1 MTPCPALPELRR
13 PSPRRRG
20 GGCVGPGALALVA
33 LVLSGCAGAP
43 RAQQAGAGDILTGS
57 GSPVVVLQAGFG
69 DSKETWSRIIPDLA
83 RDHTVFAYDR
93 PGTGASPPTDAPRDP
108 CSIAAELRARLGAAG
123 LKPPYVL
130 VGHSLGGLYQYA
142 YAKLYPADV
151 AGFVLVDPTHPRNW
165 EAVQSGQPEAAML
178 IKALKAVA
186 WTDVQRREFDGQTDC
201 LDRLD
206 MATPLTLK
214 GRVLI
219 SGRPQPEASEDYE
232 RRRQALGQDWR
243 RMAGVA
249 QAEIVWGSSHFIQK
263 EQPATVIA
271 AIRKVSGRAPADAPA
286 PAVQPEATITLGR
299 LPPITLLPGRTSRA
313 QVEATLGKPAEIL
326 HDGAREIWIYSDKP
340 TRLPWAVSV
349 IPVIGDVAEA
359 VRLIQDTRVQHE
371 LVLQFDEQGLIL
383 GHALR
388 QINGGA
394 AGS

>member
-1 MTPCPALPELRR
+1 MPEPHRLPPC
-13 PSPRRRG
+13 RRRG
-20 GGCVGPGALALVA
+20 GRFRPGALALA
-33 LVLSGCAGAP
+33 VLSVSACAGAP
-43 RAQQAGAGDILTGS
+43 RAQEADSGVILTGS

-93 PGTGASPPTDAPRDP
+93 PGSGGSPPTAAPRDP

-123 LKPPYVL
+123 LRPPYVL
-130 VGHSLGGLYQYA
+130 VGHSLGGLYQYV

-186 WTDVQRREFDGQTDC
+186 WSDVQRREFDGQTDC

-206 MATPLTLK
+206 MATPLALK

-249 QAEIVWGSSHFIQK
+249 QAEIVWASSHFIQK

-271 AIRKVSGRAPADAPA
+271 AIREVSGRVPAQAPAI
-286 PAVQPEATITLGR
+286 QPEATVTLGR
-299 LPPITLLPGRTSRA
+299 LPPITLQPGRTSRA
-313 QVEATLGKPAEIL
+313 QVEATLGKPGEIL

-340 TRLPWAVSV
+340 IRLPWAVSI

-383 GHALR
+383 DHALR
-388 QINGGA
+388 QINGQA

>member
-1 MTPCPALPELRR
+1 MTPCPALPEPRR

-130 VGHSLGGLYQYA
+130 VGHSLGGLYQYV

-299 LPPITLLPGRTSRA
+299 LPPITLQPGRTSRA

-340 TRLPWAVSV
+340 TRLPWVVGV

>member
-1 MTPCPALPELRR
+1 MTPCPAMSEPRRLP
-13 PSPRRRG
+13 PCRRRG
-20 GGCVGPGALALVA
+20 GRFRLGALALA
-33 LVLSGCAGAP
+33 VLSVSACAGGS
-43 RAQQAGAGDILTGS
+43 RAQEADPGVILTGS

-93 PGTGASPPTDAPRDP
+93 PGSGGSPPTAAPRDP

-123 LKPPYVL
+123 LRPPYVL
-130 VGHSLGGLYQYA
+130 VGHSLGGLYQYV

-186 WTDVQRREFDGQTDC
+186 WSDVQRREFDGQTDC

-206 MATPLTLK
+206 MDTPLALK

-249 QAEIVWGSSHFIQK
+249 QAEIVWASSHFIQK

-271 AIRKVSGRAPADAPA
+271 AIREVSGRASAQA
-286 PAVQPEATITLGR
+286 PAVQPEATVTLGR
-299 LPPITLLPGRTSRA
+299 LPPITLQPGRTSRA
-313 QVEATLGKPAEIL
+313 QVEATLGKPGEIL

-340 TRLPWAVSV
+340 IRLPWAVSV

-383 GHALR
+383 DHALR
-388 QINGGA
+388 QINGQA

>member
-1 MTPCPALPELRR
+1 MTPCPAMPEPHRLP
-13 PSPRRRG
+13 PCRRRG
-20 GGCVGPGALALVA
+20 GRFRPGALALA
-33 LVLSGCAGAP
+33 VLSVSACAGAP
-43 RAQQAGAGDILTGS
+43 RAHEADSGVILTGS

-93 PGTGASPPTDAPRDP
+93 PGSGGSPPTAAPRDP

-123 LKPPYVL
+123 LRPPYVL
-130 VGHSLGGLYQYA
+130 VGHSLGGLYQYV

-186 WTDVQRREFDGQTDC
+186 WSDVQRREFDGQTDC

-206 MATPLTLK
+206 MDTPLALK

-249 QAEIVWGSSHFIQK
+249 QAEIVWASSHFIQK

-271 AIRKVSGRAPADAPA
+271 AIREVSGRVPAQA
-286 PAVQPEATITLGR
+286 PAVQPEATVTLGR
-299 LPPITLLPGRTSRA
+299 LPPITLQPGRTSRA
-313 QVEATLGKPAEIL
+313 LVEATLGKPGEIL

-340 TRLPWAVSV
+340 IRLPWAVSV

-383 GHALR
+383 DHALR
-388 QINGGA
+388 QINGQA

>member
-1 MTPCPALPELRR
+1 MTPCPAMPEPHRLP
-13 PSPRRRG
+13 PCRRRG
-20 GGCVGPGALALVA
+20 GRFRPGALALA
-33 LVLSGCAGAP
+33 VLSVSACAGAP
-43 RAQQAGAGDILTGS
+43 RAHEADSGVILTGS

-93 PGTGASPPTDAPRDP
+93 PGSGGSPPTAAPRDP

-123 LKPPYVL
+123 LRPPYVL
-130 VGHSLGGLYQYA
+130 VGHSLGGLYQYV

-186 WTDVQRREFDGQTDC
+186 WSDVQRREFDGQTDC

-206 MATPLTLK
+206 MDTPLALK

-249 QAEIVWGSSHFIQK
+249 QAEIVWASSHFIQK

-271 AIRKVSGRAPADAPA
+271 AIREVSGRASAQA
-286 PAVQPEATITLGR
+286 PAVQPEATVTLGR
-299 LPPITLLPGRTSRA
+299 LPPITLQPGRTSRA
-313 QVEATLGKPAEIL
+313 QVEATLGKPGEIL

-340 TRLPWAVSV
+340 IRLPWAVSV

-383 GHALR
+383 DHALR
-388 QINGGA
+388 QINGQA

>member
-1 MTPCPALPELRR
+1 MTPCPAMPEPRRLP
-13 PSPRRRG
+13 PCRRRG
-20 GGCVGPGALALVA
+20 GRFRPGALALA
-33 LVLSGCAGAP
+33 VLSVSACAGAP
-43 RAQQAGAGDILTGS
+43 RAQEADPGVILTGS

-93 PGTGASPPTDAPRDP
+93 PGNGGSPPTAAPRDP

-123 LKPPYVL
+123 LRPPYVL
-130 VGHSLGGLYQYA
+130 VGHSLGGLYQYV

-186 WTDVQRREFDGQTDC
+186 WSDVQRREFDGQTDC

-206 MATPLTLK
+206 MDTPLALK

-249 QAEIVWGSSHFIQK
+249 QAEIVWASSHFIQK

-271 AIRKVSGRAPADAPA
+271 AIREVSGRVPAQA
-286 PAVQPEATITLGR
+286 PAVQPEATVTLGR
-299 LPPITLLPGRTSRA
+299 LPPITLQPGRTSRA
-313 QVEATLGKPAEIL
+313 LVEATLGKPGEIL

-340 TRLPWAVSV
+340 IRLPWAVSV

-383 GHALR
+383 DHALR
-388 QINGGA
+388 QINGQA

>member
-1 MTPCPALPELRR
+1 MTPCPAMPEPRRLP
-13 PSPRRRG
+13 PCRRRG
-20 GGCVGPGALALVA
+20 GRFRPGALALA
-33 LVLSGCAGAP
+33 LAVLSVSACAGAP
-43 RAQQAGAGDILTGS
+43 RAQEADLGVILTGS

-93 PGTGASPPTDAPRDP
+93 PGNGGSPPTAAPRDP

-123 LKPPYVL
+123 LRPPYVL
-130 VGHSLGGLYQYA
+130 VGHSLGGLYQYV

-186 WTDVQRREFDGQTDC
+186 WSDVQRREFDGQTDC

-206 MATPLTLK
+206 MDTPLALK

-249 QAEIVWGSSHFIQK
+249 QAEIVWASSHFIQK

-271 AIRKVSGRAPADAPA
+271 AIREVSGRASAQA
-286 PAVQPEATITLGR
+286 PAVQPEATVTLGR
-299 LPPITLLPGRTSRA
+299 LPPITLQPGRTSRA
-313 QVEATLGKPAEIL
+313 QVEATLGKPGEIL

-340 TRLPWAVSV
+340 IRLPWAVSV

-383 GHALR
+383 DHALR
-388 QINGGA
+388 QINGQA

>member
-1 MTPCPALPELRR
+1 MTPCPAMPEPHRLP
-13 PSPRRRG
+13 PCRRRG
-20 GGCVGPGALALVA
+20 GRFRPGALALA
-33 LVLSGCAGAP
+33 VLSVSACAGAP
-43 RAQQAGAGDILTGS
+43 RAHEADSGVILTGS

-93 PGTGASPPTDAPRDP
+93 PGSGGSPPTAAPRDP

-123 LKPPYVL
+123 LRPPYVL
-130 VGHSLGGLYQYA
+130 VGHSLGGLYQYV

-186 WTDVQRREFDGQTDC
+186 WSDVQRREFDGQTDC

-206 MATPLTLK
+206 MDTPLALK

-249 QAEIVWGSSHFIQK
+249 QAEIVWASSHFIQK

-271 AIRKVSGRAPADAPA
+271 AIREVSGRASAQAPA
-286 PAVQPEATITLGR
+286 IQPEATVTLGR
-299 LPPITLLPGRTSRA
+299 LPPITLQPGRTSRA
-313 QVEATLGKPAEIL
+313 QVEATLGKPGEIL

-340 TRLPWAVSV
+340 IRLPWAVSI

-383 GHALR
+383 DHALR
-388 QINGGA
+388 QINGQA

>member
-1 MTPCPALPELRR
+1 MTPCPAMPEPHCLP
-13 PSPRRRG
+13 PCRRRG
-20 GGCVGPGALALVA
+20 GRFRPGALALA
-33 LVLSGCAGAP
+33 VLSVSACAGAP
-43 RAQQAGAGDILTGS
+43 RAHEADSGVILTGS

-93 PGTGASPPTDAPRDP
+93 PGSGGSPPTAAPRDP

-123 LKPPYVL
+123 LRPPYVL
-130 VGHSLGGLYQYA
+130 VGHSLGGLYQYV

-151 AGFVLVDPTHPRNW
+151 VGFVLVDPTHPRNW

-186 WTDVQRREFDGQTDC
+186 WSDVQRREFDGQTDC

-206 MATPLTLK
+206 MATPLALK

-249 QAEIVWGSSHFIQK
+249 QAEIVWASSHFIQK

-271 AIRKVSGRAPADAPA
+271 AIREVSGRASAQA
-286 PAVQPEATITLGR
+286 PAVQPEATVTLGR
-299 LPPITLLPGRTSRA
+299 LPPITLQPGRTSRA
-313 QVEATLGKPAEIL
+313 QVEATLGKPGEIL

-340 TRLPWAVSV
+340 IRLPWAVSV

-359 VRLIQDTRVQHE
+359 VRLIQGTRVQHE

-383 GHALR
+383 DHALR
-388 QINGGA
+388 QINGQA

>member
-1 MTPCPALPELRR
+1 MIPCPACLEPRR
-13 PSPRRRG
+13 PSPHRRG
-20 GGCVGPGALALVA
+20 GGCIGPGALALVA
-33 LVLSGCAGAP
+33 LVLSACTAAP
-43 RAQQAGAGDILTGS
+43 HVHGAGAGDIVTGS

-93 PGTGASPPTDAPRDP
+93 PGTGGSPPTDAPRDP

-178 IKALKAVA
+178 IKALKAVV
-186 WTDVQRREFDGQTDC
+186 WSDVQRREFDGQTNC

-206 MATPLTLK
+206 MDTPLTLK

-232 RRRQALGQDWR
+232 RRRQVLGQDWR

-271 AIRKVSGRAPADAPA
+271 AIRQVSGRASTQAPA
-286 PAVQPEATITLGR
+286 PAVQPEATVTLGH
-299 LPPITLLPGRTSRA
+299 LPPITLQPGRTSRA

-340 TRLPWAVSV
+340 VSLPWAVSV

-371 LVLQFDEQGLIL
+371 LVLQFDEQGLVL

-388 QINGGA
+388 QINGQA